1 MDHLSGVR
9 KQMKSSLNK
18 PEGSVLQATA
28 LKEDFNLPE
37 ICWKSRIAEH
47 EQSRLLEGVRNN
59 LVVALH
65 GPPRGDAQLNVQYQ
79 RHNGNAETLTGTCR
93 DCVRKAKAHLK
104 FRLRRDIKDNN

>member
-28 LKEDFNLPE
+28 LKEDFILPE
-37 ICWKSRIAEH
+37 ICWKSRTTEH

-59 LVVALH
+59 LVLALH
-65 GPPRGDAQLNVQYQ
+65 GPPRGDAQLNVHHQ
-79 RHNGNAETLTGTCR
+79 RHDGNAETLPETCR
-93 DCVRKAKAHLK
+93 DC
-104 FRLRRDIKDNN
+104 